1 MTLWAFLTWAFLM
14 GPIPHAFSLSPSSIK
29 DAAAKPP
36 ITVLESKFILM
47 DYGLFLEPR
56 KLNKREHLALAL
68 TNWLDD
74 RQ

>member
-1 MTLWAFLTWAFLM
+1 MTLWTFLTWAFLI
-14 GPIPHAFSLSPSSIK
+14 GPIPHAFSLSPSSINE
-29 DAAAKPP
+29 AAAKPP

-56 KLNKREHLALAL
+56 KLNKRELLALVL